1 MSARLVVGIIGAAL
15 VAGAAGYWLGTG
27 SLSDHAGAPASDGRE
42 VLYWYDP
49 MYPQQRFD
57 QPGPSPF
64 MDMQLVP
71 RYAQDEAREQVL
83 QIDPRVAQNLGVR
96 LARVERGSIEDG
108 VEAQGALALSGRD
121 VAQVQTRVAG
131 FVERVYRHAPGDV
144 IEAGTPLVELLV
156 PEWAAAQEEYLALRR
171 SGHADLAAAARRRLQ
186 LAGMPE
192 TSIRTLEKNG
202 EVQLRQRISAPL
214 GGLLQS
220 LEVREGM
227 TLAAGAAVAR
237 INGLERIWLEVAVPE
252 AQAGS
257 IRLGQ
262 RVEVALPSRAERLE
276 GRVDALLPEADAQS
290 RTLRVR
296 IELPN
301 PDASLRAGLS
311 ARVRF
316 VAAESAPGLRVP
328 SEAVIRTGRRA
339 LVMLAEGEGRYRPQE
354 VRLGRADD
362 RHSEILD
369 GLQEGQQVVASG
381 QFLLDSEASLRGL
394 GLDDQV
400 APAEPTA
407 AAPLHESSG
416 RLLAIDGH
424 ALKIAHGPFPTL
436 GMPGMTMSFDVARHE
451 LLQGLVVG
459 QRLRFAVRETDEGLL
474 VERIVIEE
482 QAP

>member
-1 MSARLVVGIIGAAL
+1 MSIRILTVAAL
-15 VAGAAGYWLGTG
+15 AAALAGAAGYWLGRG
-27 SLSDHAGAPASDGRE
+27 GDHPHAAGGTQEARE

-71 RYAQDEAREQVL
+71 RYAQDEVREQAL

-96 LARVERGSIEDG
+96 LARVERGPLAEV
-108 VEAQGALALSGRD
+108 VEAQGSLALSGRE
-121 VAQVQTRVAG
+121 VAVVQARVGG

-144 IEAGTPLVELLV
+144 IAAGTPLVELLV
-156 PEWAAAQEEYLALRR
+156 PDWAVAQEEYLALRR

-192 TSIRTLEKNG
+192 DAIRALQRNG
-202 EVQLRQRISAPL
+202 EVQVRQRISAPL

-220 LEVREGM
+220 LDVREGM
-227 TLAAGAAVAR
+227 TLAAGAALAR

-252 AQAGS
+252 AQAGA
-257 IRLGQ
+257 IRVGQ
-262 RVEVALPSRAERLE
+262 AVEVSLPARPGERLE
-276 GRVDALLPEADAQS
+276 GRVDALLAEADAQS

-311 ARVRF
+311 AQVRF
-316 VAAESAPGLRVP
+316 VVADSGPVLRLP
-328 SEAVIRTGRRA
+328 SEALIRTGRRT

-354 VRLGRADD
+354 VRLGRSDA
-362 RHSEILD
+362 HYSEVLE
-369 GLQEGQQVVASG
+369 GLQDGQQVVASG

-394 GLDDQV
+394 GLGE
-400 APAEPTA
+400 PAEPAA
-407 AAPLHESSG
+407 AAPLLHESSG
-416 RLLAIDGH
+416 RLVAIDGH
-424 ALKIAHGPFPTL
+424 SLKIAHGPFPTL
-436 GMPGMTMSFDVARHE
+436 GMPGMTMRFEVARHE
-451 LLQGLVVG
+451 LLQGLEVG
-459 QRLRFAVRETDEGLL
+459 QRLRFAVRESDAGLL
-474 VERIVIEE
+474 IERIAIEE
-482 QAP
+482 QTP